1 VLIHRLWK
9 ERENRL
15 MTIGVL
21 AATIF
26 ILWVFVRTVSYG
38 KWTWERK
45 NRLGAV
51 MIFIVALTVLI
62 LPIYTMYFVK

>member
-1 VLIHRLWK
+1 
-9 ERENRL
+9 